1 MEKRPGNAPEE
12 APGEAQPGRLQ
23 DAMKGVPCRR
33 RPEVRCEVREERRMQ
48 ERGVRRKDVASAGAH
63 AEEPDGA
70 ALASEYNITAA
81 PTLIVQNGEKADLY
95 GNVSNIRGFIHNIQ

>member
-1 MEKRPGNAPEE
+1 MVLLTTRTCPNCNTAKTLLNE
-12 APGEAQPGRLQ
+12 AGIQY
-23 DAMKGVPCRR
+23 
-33 RPEVRCEVREERRMQ
+33 
-48 ERGVRRKDVASAGAH
+48 DVVY

-70 ALASEYNITAA
+70 ALATEYNITAA